1 MSLKKILLFTA
12 VLIISLTMGIS
23 SVNKSININSDEKTD
38 SSLSSVNGSISIG
51 DNVSVNGSLTN
62 VNGSIRT
69 GSKCEVEDGVR
80 NVNGSIRLGDNSSA
94 RKVSSVNGS
103 IRLGKDVVIKGI
115 LKSVNGSMKCETG
128 TRIKGEIDTV
138 NGSVTLYGT
147 HVGEGISTYNGHI
160 KLKEKSVV
168 NGDIVIH
175 KSKSN
180 FIQRIF
186 GKKRKKELRI
196 KLSDNSVVKGDIINK
211 DEDRNVILLLGE
223 GCKVE
228 GKLINIKEEK

>member
-1 MSLKKILLFTA
+1 MSLKKILIFTA
-12 VLIISLTMGIS
+12 VLIISVTLGLS
-23 SVNKSININSDEKTD
+23 SVNKSIDIDSGEKTD

-51 DNVSVNGSLTN
+51 SNVSVRGSLTN

-69 GSKCEVEDGVR
+69 GSKCEIEDGVR

-94 RKVSSVNGS
+94 KKVSSVNGS

-147 HVGEGISTYNGHI
+147 QVGEGISTYNGHI
-160 KLKEKSVV
+160 KLKEKSIV
-168 NGDIVIH
+168 NGDIIVH
-175 KSKSN
+175 KSKSG

-186 GKKRKKELRI
+186 GKKKRKELRI
-196 KLSDNSVVKGDIINK
+196 RLSDKSIIKGDIINE
-211 DEDRNVILLLGE
+211 DEDRDVILELGE

-228 GKLINIKEEK
+228 GKLINVKEDK